1 MLETQ
6 NSFVIKISKII
17 SNFFNPLTSFFL
29 FYLYF
34 SLKNFTR
41 EEAISNFLPIFFIIL
56 LPISL
61 WIFWNVKKGNYTNM
75 DVSNRNQRKSLY
87 FFIAA
92 AILVYLIYEYFVN
105 NHLNH
110 LDFIMLFIS
119 ILLILMQISNYYI
132 KSSMHT
138 AFNVF
143 VSALFFVENIT
154 LGIVWILLS
163 IVVGIT
169 RIILKRHTPKEVLMG
184 FSIATF
190 VSLMYI
196 YVMIQ
201 NN

>member
-6 NSFVIKISKII
+6 NDFVIKFSKII

-41 EEAISNFLPIFFIIL
+41 EEAISNFLPIFLIIL
-56 LPISL
+56 LPISI

-92 AILVYLIYEYFVN
+92 AILVYLAYDYFVK
-105 NHLNH
+105 NHI
-110 LDFIMLFIS
+110 DFVMLFIS

-143 VSALFFVENIT
+143 VAALFFVQDTT
-154 LGIVWILLS
+154 LGIVWILIS
-163 IVVGIT
+163 ILVGIT